1 MPTTLIITV
10 YKDYNALERVLDSVC
25 KQSKIPKQLIIAHDA
40 IDDKIHVTMDRFKSK
55 LNITYINQEDTGF
68 NKNRILNKAI
78 LLATCD
84 KLVFIDGDCILH
96 PAFIAAHQAYINI
109 GTYTAGRRLD
119 LDAVSSERI
128 RIKGSNSINL
138 LSLLANK
145 TKRVEEGIYFPGTP
159 LQINKPARLLGCN
172 MGWHKQDLIA
182 LNGFDMDYILP
193 GYGEDTDIEHRASL
207 MGMRSA
213 NLRWK
218 AIQYH
223 LFHERPER
231 EEDITQSRNMF
242 EKKKEIGYYFCE
254 HGLTNLDLKFP
265 HE

>member
-1 MPTTLIITV
+1 MSVSLIITV
-10 YKDYNALERVLDSVC
+10 YKDYKTLERVLESVC
-25 KQSKIPKQLIIAHDA
+25 QQSIIPAQIIIAHDA
-40 IDDKIHVTMDRFKSK
+40 IDLTILKTIDKFSGT
-55 LNITYINQEDTGF
+55 LNITHIDQEDTGF

-78 LLATCD
+78 LLSSYE
-84 KLVFIDGDCILH
+84 KLIFIDGDCVLH
-96 PAFIAAHQAYINI
+96 PKFVAAHRAYIQV
-109 GTYTAGRRLD
+109 GYFTAGRRLD
-119 LDAVSSERI
+119 LDQKTSEQIQTLGLRA
-128 RIKGSNSINL
+128 INL
-138 LSLLANK
+138 YRLLVQK
-145 TKRVEEGIYFPGTP
+145 TKRIEEGIYFPGRP
-159 LQINKPARLLGCN
+159 LQLNKRVRLLGCN
-172 MGWHKQDLIA
+172 MGWHKQDLLA

-193 GYGEDTDIEHRASL
+193 GYGEDTDIEYRAHL
-207 MGMRSA
+207 MGIKSV

-231 EEDITQSRNMF
+231 EEDITESRLMF

>member
-10 YKDYNALERVLDSVC
+10 YKDYIALQRVLDSVC
-25 KQSKIPKQLIIAHDA
+25 KQTQIPAQVIIAHDA
-40 IDDKIHVTMDRFKSK
+40 IDDPIHQTIDRFKST
-55 LNITYINQEDTGF
+55 LQINYINQVDTGF

-78 LLATCD
+78 LLSTGN

-96 PAFIAAHQAYINI
+96 PAFIAAHQTYISE

-119 LDAVSSERI
+119 LDAVSSTLI
-128 RIKGSNSINL
+128 RTQGINSINL
-138 LSLLANK
+138 IRLLFNK
-145 TKRVEEGIYFPGTP
+145 TKRIEEGIYLPGTP
-159 LQINKPARLLGCN
+159 IQRNKPARLLGCN
-172 MGWHKQDLIA
+172 MGWHKNDLIA

-207 MGMRSA
+207 LGLRTA
-213 NLRWK
+213 NMRWK

-231 EEDITQSRNMF
+231 EEDITQSRMMF

-254 HGLTNLDLKFP
+254 HGLSNLDLKFP